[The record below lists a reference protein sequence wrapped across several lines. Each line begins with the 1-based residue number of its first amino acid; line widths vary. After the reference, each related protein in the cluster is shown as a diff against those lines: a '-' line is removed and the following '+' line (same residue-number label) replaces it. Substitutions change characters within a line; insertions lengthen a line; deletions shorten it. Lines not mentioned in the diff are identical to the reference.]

1 MSLTGGEKIHWTLFT
16 KGEGRGA
23 RVRVLG
29 GNRRGVRDG
38 GKEEAGPL
46 ERKNS
51 ENGQPILRNL
61 IIGHY
66 VAYVDEEVDRGR
78 SLYPMLGRRMVEE
91 NNCSAMTSNDWL
103 GTRLGLP
110 YISV

>member
-38 GKEEAGPL
+38 GKEGAGPL

-91 NNCSAMTSNDWL
+91 NNCSAMTSNDRL